1 MQSLEQQQSVY
12 SPEGEEAVLGC
23 LITYGSEAAE
33 LLSNLREDW
42 FFLNTNKLLFQ
53 TIEYCLN
60 NGVPVDHVSLDGLLK
75 GRIGMEYITGLMENH
90 ADITT
95 ANVYAAT
102 IHDYYRGRMFN
113 KVLLESAQKGSIEA
127 KIDFTMSALVAML
140 EDDQRGI
147 VPIKKTAKEYLDKL
161 QAIMETGENDQIPV
175 GISHFKARRKELSVI
190 GGTPGTGKTTLAM
203 RMMLETAKTM
213 PVYYRSIEM
222 GEDETMMRMM
232 SNLGNIPLD
241 KFDNADFNAETD
253 DWNKVTNAAIQMI
266 KLNDNLIIDYSSSAT
281 VSDIRTKANQIKLT
295 KGDLGLIVLDYY
307 TLIDDGGDDTYKSVA
322 MAVNQLKK
330 DLNCHV
336 MVLAQL
342 NKDVLKHKKR
352 PNKGDLDFGKQL
364 TQDANLVCFLYT
376 NEGMQ
381 EQGLINFY
389 SDKCRSQRSFNIFF
403 EDQLQYNRLANTM
416 REYQEPEQKQGKAHY
431 K

>member
-12 SPEGEEAVLGC
+12 SPEGESAVLGC

-75 GRIGMEYITGLMENH
+75 GRVSMAYITGLMEDH
-90 ADITT
+90 ADIRT
-95 ANVYAAT
+95 AGVYADT
-102 IHDYYRGRMFN
+102 VHDYYRGRMFN
-113 KVLLESAQKGSIEA
+113 KVLLESSKKGSIED
-127 KIDFTMSALVAML
+127 KIDYTMSALVAML

-161 QAIMETGENDQIPV
+161 QRRMDEGVTDLVDA
-175 GISHFKARRKELSVI
+175 GISWVKFRRKGLTVL
-190 GGTPGTGKTTLAM
+190 GGSPGTGKTTLAM
-203 RMMLETAKTM
+203 RIMQHVSKTM

-222 GEDETMMRMM
+222 GEEETMMRSM
-232 SNLGNIPLD
+232 SNLGRVDLD
-241 KFDNADFNAETD
+241 KFDTANFEGE
-253 DWNKVTNAAIQMI
+253 DWNGITNGAIQLI

-295 KGDLGLIVLDYY
+295 KGDLGLIVIDYFQEM
-307 TLIDDGGDDTYKSVA
+307 DDGGDDTLKTLA
-322 MAVNQLKK
+322 KGINQLKK

-336 MVLAQL
+336 LVLAQL
-342 NKDVLKHKKR
+342 NKDVYKHNKR
-352 PNKGDLDFGKQL
+352 PNKGDIDFGKQL
-364 TQDANLVCFLYT
+364 TQDADLICYLYQS
-376 NEGMQ
+376 EGME
-381 EQGLINFY
+381 EQKLVNFY
-389 SDKCRSQRSFNIFF
+389 SAKTRSQKAFNTYF
-403 EDQLQYNRLANTM
+403 EDELQYSRLSNTM
-416 REYQEPEQKQGKAHY
+416 REYQEPEQNNSRIQYKQK
-431 K
+431 